1 MKKLI
6 KCPLAGD
13 KCKCS
18 QHSGKHIMCQG
29 ASIMCDCK
37 SKVFSSQNKQEC
49 VNHCWKLRC
58 NEISHCPHCIYEA
71 TRSCGCKNHESP
83 QVAGDWSEEKIEEL
97 RWLLDHYGDCKDDGE
112 YRCTCGR
119 SKREIDSI
127 KSLLLQQQQRTIEE
141 IEKINGTVT
150 PGDKKYWNERF
161 GGETAN
167 FIENA
172 YISGVE
178 TVKLILRSKLSLK
191 QGKEGNE

>member
-13 KCKCS
+13 
-18 QHSGKHIMCQG
+18 
-29 ASIMCDCK
+29 
-37 SKVFSSQNKQEC
+37 
-49 VNHCWKLRC
+49 
-58 NEISHCPHCIYEA
+58 
-71 TRSCGCKNHESP
+71 
-83 QVAGDWSEEKIEEL
+83 WSEEFDEKFTLGGI
-97 RWLLDHYGDCKDDGE
+97 
-112 YRCTCGR
+112 TGR
-119 SKREIDSI
+119 VVLKTYNAFVI
-127 KSLLLQQQQRTIEE
+127 KQFITKTLLQQQQRTIEE